1 MQHLGC
7 ALHPLLCAAH
17 TPQSAKTSTSSN
29 NCRLFA
35 EWCHLSTMILPYL
48 RTNLFSFMICF
59 PMGHDSGTKKVT
71 KAANQCNR
79 TSMEPL
85 DEVDPFEL
93 VQFHLATV
101 QALVPHKDI
110 DFSRSRVSNFGS
122 YQKINGLA
130 SYLFLECATNH
141 WLFESATAKANM
153 KALNLSGVPS
163 SKFQLQQP
171 SAILERRWGPT
182 YSRKGVI
189 TAIQKDK
196 LSWIHLTTNVSL
208 RLWVIN

>member
-1 MQHLGC
+1 MAQ
-7 ALHPLLCAAH
+7 
-17 TPQSAKTSTSSN
+17 K
-29 NCRLFA
+29 
-35 EWCHLSTMILPYL
+35 E
-48 RTNLFSFMICF
+48 
-59 PMGHDSGTKKVT
+59 VT

-110 DFSRSRVSNFGS
+110 DFSRSRRSRVSNFGS

-130 SYLFLECATNH
+130 SYLFLECATNQC
-141 WLFESATAKANM
+141 LFESATAKANM
-153 KALNLSGVPS
+153 KAPNLSGVLS

-171 SAILERRWGPT
+171 SAILQRRWGQT

-196 LSWIHLTTNVSL
+196 LSWMHLTTNL
-208 RLWVIN
+208 PLKIDYEWLIRFT

>member
-1 MQHLGC
+1 MMCCPFSSIRQNINFIKQLS
-7 ALHPLLCAAH
+7 LIRRMMPFIYKDPPLLNDKL
-17 TPQSAKTSTSSN
+17 TV
-29 NCRLFA
+29 
-35 EWCHLSTMILPYL
+35 
-48 RTNLFSFMICF
+48 FSFMICF

-110 DFSRSRVSNFGS
+110 DFSRSRRSRVSNFGS

-130 SYLFLECATNH
+130 SYLFLECATNQ

-153 KALNLSGVPS
+153 KAPNLSGVLS

-171 SAILERRWGPT
+171 SAILERR
-182 YSRKGVI
+182 
-189 TAIQKDK
+189 
-196 LSWIHLTTNVSL
+196 
-208 RLWVIN
+208 